1 MCTVVLGLS
10 NVLFM
15 MFIVLY
21 SGNSSTLSLVGR
33 FCFMSIFVV
42 YLCKTL
48 TQLIAHNG
56 DGIVSKTKYI
66 FNILGLF
73 LQLMFL
79 LPSVVLDFFRV
90 PYFSANYS
98 GSVCFPTGF
107 QSNPVFVSGS
117 INLSIILNTIAL
129 IRIIIYVTRNC
140 ITMSQVRKTNSF
152 QEGQVYFRI
161 RVISG
166 IFWEPFSNILL
177 LIKYLL
183 FDVAYRDC
191 VLLSLN

>member
-79 LPSVVLDFFRV
+79 LPSVVLFIFRV

-98 GSVCFPTGF
+98 GSV
-107 QSNPVFVSGS
+107 
-117 INLSIILNTIAL
+117 
-129 IRIIIYVTRNC
+129 
-140 ITMSQVRKTNSF
+140 
-152 QEGQVYFRI
+152 
-161 RVISG
+161 
-166 IFWEPFSNILL
+166 FSNGFSVQSRICIWLH
-177 LIKYLL
+177 
-183 FDVAYRDC
+183 
-191 VLLSLN
+191 